1 VATGPSPQAGS
12 IDRVDP
18 ALDAIVPA
26 EAKIE
31 KLAGGFAFTEGP
43 IWFKQERYL
52 LFSDI
57 PGNAIHKWTPDGKV
71 ALFRKP
77 SGYDR
82 NDAPPGAFIGS
93 NGMTLDQQ
101 TRLIICEHGNHRVT
115 RLEKDGSLTVL
126 ADQWEGNRLNSP
138 NDIVQ
143 KSNGDFY
150 FTDPPYGLVKQDQ
163 DPKKELDFNGV
174 FRISNGKLHLL
185 YKGVARPNGLAFTPD
200 EKHMYLNNSDPHNK
214 ICLRFDVRDDGSLA
228 NEKVFFDLTKESKD
242 GVPDGMKIDQKGN
255 VYSTGPGG
263 VWIFSAE
270 GRHLGT
276 IHPPET
282 PANLHWG
289 DGDSKTLYITARTGL
304 YRIKLSLAGIRP

>member
-1 VATGPSPQAGS
+1 MTSC
-12 IDRVDP
+12 
-18 ALDAIVPA
+18 
-26 EAKIE
+26 
-31 KLAGGFAFTEGP
+31 
-43 IWFKQERYL
+43 
-52 LFSDI
+52 
-57 PGNAIHKWTPDGKV
+57 
-71 ALFRKP
+71 
-77 SGYDR
+77 R
-82 NDAPPGAFIGS
+82 N
-93 NGMTLDQQ
+93 
-101 TRLIICEHGNHRVT
+101 
-115 RLEKDGSLTVL
+115 
-126 ADQWEGNRLNSP
+126 
-138 NDIVQ
+138 
-143 KSNGDFY
+143 SNGDFY
-150 FTDPPYGLVKQDQ
+150 FTDPPYGLVKQDK

-200 EKHMYLNNSDPHNK
+200 EKHMYLNNSEPHNK

-228 NEKVFFDLTKESKD
+228 NEKVFFDLTRDSSD
-242 GVPDGMKIDQKGN
+242 GVPDGMKIDQEGN

-276 IHPPET
+276 IRPPEV